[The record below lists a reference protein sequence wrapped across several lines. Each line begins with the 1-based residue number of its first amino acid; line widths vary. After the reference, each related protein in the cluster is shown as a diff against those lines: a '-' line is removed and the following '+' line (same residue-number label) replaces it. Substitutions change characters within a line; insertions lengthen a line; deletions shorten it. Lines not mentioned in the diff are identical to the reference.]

1 MSTGKSICLGNQNTL
16 ICLDRFGQ
24 LYDAYYPYVGLENHT
39 MGEYVHKIG
48 VWVDN
53 NFSWL
58 DSGEWQIEID
68 YKPKTMISK
77 IKAVNHNLQI
87 RLDFED
93 GVYNE
98 DDIFIRHIQ
107 ITNLGDNQ
115 RIAKIF
121 LNHQFEIYESFRG
134 DTAIYDHDINAIIHY
149 KGDRAILIN
158 TINDDGESF
167 DDYTIGLFGIEGKEG
182 AFKDAEDGFLSKNN
196 VEHGRVDSVIGQ
208 SFNLNPRQVREIFYW
223 MIFEDSLEK
232 AKEKNDFILK
242 RKAKDILISTEN
254 YWKAWLEKQDFD
266 FANIDQKY
274 LDLFYKSLLLIE
286 THSGKNG
293 VIIASG
299 DSDLLKMGRGTY
311 SYMWPRDGALV
322 ILPLIQAGYYHTP
335 KNFFKFCRNVITKEG
350 YMLHKYRADG
360 TLGSSWH
367 PWVQK
372 GKSELPIQEDETA
385 LVLYSLGKFYEK
397 TRDLEFIEEVYEGL
411 IRKPTEFMCNYLDQ
425 KYNLPKPTFDLW
437 EEKFGISTFTV
448 ATVIAALRTA
458 SHFAKIL
465 GKNLDSQK
473 YLETSE
479 KFKQGLLDHLWDEE
493 IGCFIKQVNIKE
505 GGLEYDRIVDMS
517 SVHSLIEFEIL
528 DFEDEKITRSIQAV
542 ENKIKINTEIGGI
555 CRYEDDYYFRVT
567 YDEPGNPWI
576 ITSLWLARYY
586 LKKAKN
592 EEELSEVYKWLDW
605 VLKYAQKS
613 GVLSEQ
619 INPQTGEQ
627 MSATPL
633 TWSQAEYA
641 KTILDLDEK
650 LKMINGIKPEI
661 CYV

>member
-1 MSTGKSICLGNQNTL
+1 MLTGKSICLGNQNTL

-24 LYDAYYPYVGLENHT
+24 LYDAYYPYVGLENHC
-39 MGEYVHKIG
+39 MGDYVHKIG
-48 VWVDN
+48 VWADDQ
-53 NFSWL
+53 FSWL
-58 DSGEWQIEID
+58 DDGKWQIEID

-77 IKAVNHNLQI
+77 IRAVNHELQI

-93 GVYNE
+93 GIYNE

-107 ITNLGDNQ
+107 ITNLSD
-115 RIAKIF
+115 RPRLTKVF
-121 LNHQFEIYESFRG
+121 LNQQFELYESFRG
-134 DTAIYDHDINAIIHY
+134 DTAIYDHDIQAVIHY

-158 TINDDGESF
+158 AVNDQGQHF

-182 AFKDAEDGFLSKNN
+182 AYKDAENGVLSKNN

-208 SFNLNPRQVREIFYW
+208 SFNLEPRQTKEMFYW
-223 MIFEDSLEK
+223 MIFEAGLEEAK
-232 AKEKNDFILK
+232 AKNDFVLK
-242 RKAKDILISTEN
+242 RTAKDLLISTEN
-254 YWKAWLEKQDFD
+254 YWKAWLNKQDFD
-266 FANIDQKY
+266 FTKIESKY

-335 KNFFKFCRNVITKEG
+335 KNFFQFCENVITKEG
-350 YMLHKYRADG
+350 YMLHKYRADQ

-385 LVLYSLGKFYEK
+385 LVLYALGKYYEK
-397 TRDLEFIEEVYEGL
+397 TKYLEFIEKVYDSL
-411 IRKPTEFMCNYLDQ
+411 IRKPAEFMCEYLDE

-448 ATVIAALRTA
+448 STVIAALRTA
-458 SHFAKIL
+458 SNFAKIL
-465 GKNLDSQK
+465 GKIEDSK
-473 YLETSE
+473 RYLETSE
-479 KFKQGLLDHLWDEE
+479 KFKQGLLEHLWDEE

-505 GGLEYDRIVDMS
+505 DGLEYDRIVDMS

-528 DFEDEKITRSIQAV
+528 DIEDEKITRSIKAV
-542 ENKIKINTEIGGI
+542 EEKIQISTEIGGI

-567 YDEPGNPWI
+567 YDQPGNPWI

-586 LKKAKN
+586 LRKAKS
-592 EEELSEVYKWLDW
+592 EEGLKEVYKWLDW

-619 INPQTGEQ
+619 INPLNGQQ

-650 LKMINGIKPEI
+650 LKGINGIKPKG
-661 CYV
+661 CN